1 MAARVRNS
9 DWQEDQDLKDDLVK
23 YVRQSLR
30 RKEILDFVKIN
41 YPMYAWSPRTLS
53 RRLQYFSIEFTDY
66 SVKYIDD
73 VREAVAKEMDGP
85 GSLLGYRAL
94 HKKFVKFMA

>member
-23 YVRQSLR
+23 YVRQNLR

-53 RRLQYFSIEFTDY
+53 RRLQYFGIEFTD
-66 SVKYIDD
+66 
-73 VREAVAKEMDGP
+73 
-85 GSLLGYRAL
+85 
-94 HKKFVKFMA
+94 